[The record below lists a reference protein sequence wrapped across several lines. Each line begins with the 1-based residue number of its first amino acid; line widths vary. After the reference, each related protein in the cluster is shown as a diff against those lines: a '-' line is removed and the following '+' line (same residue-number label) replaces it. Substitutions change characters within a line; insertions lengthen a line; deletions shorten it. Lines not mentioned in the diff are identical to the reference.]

1 MNIYSFELSE
11 RHSEE
16 SIVHTLLAIY
26 AQNKKDAQK
35 RVIKWLHTIYD
46 FEEDEITYFDDSNDF
61 DINQEEGRYNP
72 ELKIEVTDITICT
85 LDQLKSKLVERYM
98 IKEVK

>member
-11 RHSEE
+11 KPFEHP
-16 SIVHTLLAIY
+16 IVCSFNAIY
-26 AQNKKDAQK
+26 AQNKKDAKK
-35 RVIKWLHTIYD
+35 RIIKWLHTIYD
-46 FEEDEITYFDDSNDF
+46 FREDEITYFDDSFDF
-61 DINQEEGRYNP
+61 DIYQIVTGLR
-72 ELKIEVTDITICT
+72 IEVGSITICT